1 MEGDPLKTDANS
13 GLINLRNYAGFGDRQ
28 PLIVAHKGGVVTPDA
43 PENSLAA
50 IRLAADHRYDMVE
63 IDVQEAKDGEPVV
76 FHDWNLLR
84 NCGIDVAIRDLTHD
98 EVRAILYRASDQHI
112 PTLAEALALCRSLDL
127 GVQLD
132 LKFPEEPPPSVSF
145 LQRVGELLETY
156 QLRSASVT
164 ISTHLLVLRYLEGQ
178 IMFQVSH
185 DEVPRVT
192 RGEAIPLLG
201 QYWFG
206 LPEEL
211 PSEAVEP
218 LQRNGAIVMPA
229 INGFRYPAHAH
240 FELARQD
247 AERLLSAGVDG
258 FQIDSMY
265 EEFFR

>member
-1 MEGDPLKTDANS
+1 VKNDANT
-13 GLINLRNYAGFGDRQ
+13 GLVNLRDYVGFGDRQ
-28 PLIVAHKGGVVTPDA
+28 PLIIAHKGGVVTPDA

-63 IDVQEAKDGEPVV
+63 IDVQEPKDGEPIV
-76 FHDWNLLR
+76 FHDTNLLR
-84 NCGIDVAIRDLTHD
+84 NCGIDAEIQDLTHD
-98 EVRAILYRASDQHI
+98 EVTAIVYRASDQHI

-127 GVQLD
+127 GVMLD
-132 LKFPEEPPPSVSF
+132 LKISVDPLPSTQF
-145 LQRVGELLETY
+145 LQRVGEHLETH
-156 QLRSASVT
+156 QLLSASVT
-164 ISTHLLVLRYLEGQ
+164 ISTHPLARQHLDGMVLFPVSNEDMWKVSEG
-178 IMFQVSH
+178 
-185 DEVPRVT
+185 EP
-192 RGEAIPLLG
+192 IPLQG

-218 LQRNGAIVMPA
+218 IQRSGAFVIPA

-240 FELARQD
+240 YKLARQD
-247 AERLLSAGVDG
+247 AERLLSIGVDG

>member
-1 MEGDPLKTDANS
+1 MKTDADN
-13 GLINLRNYAGFGDRQ
+13 GLVNVRDYAGFGDRQ
-28 PLIVAHKGGVVTPDA
+28 PLIIAHKGGVVTPDA

-63 IDVQEAKDGEPVV
+63 IDVQEPKDGEPTVT
-76 FHDWNLLR
+76 HDANLLR
-84 NCGIDVAIRDLTHD
+84 NCGVDVEVRTLTHA

-112 PTLAEALALCRSLDL
+112 PTLAEALALCQSLDV
-127 GVQLD
+127 GVMLD
-132 LKFPEEPPPSVSF
+132 LKISVDPPPSTAF
-145 LQRVGELLETY
+145 LQRVSELLEAY
-156 QLRSASVT
+156 QLLSASVT
-164 ISTHLLVLRYLEGQ
+164 ISMHPLARQVLDGKVL
-178 IMFQVSH
+178 FPVSKE
-185 DEVPRVT
+185 DMRKAAQGEPVP
-192 RGEAIPLLG
+192 LQG

-211 PSEAVEP
+211 PSGAVEP
-218 LQRNGAIVMPA
+218 LQRNGAFVIPA

-240 FELARQD
+240 YELARQD

>member
-1 MEGDPLKTDANS
+1 MKTNASD
-13 GLINLRNYAGFGDRQ
+13 GLINLRDYTGFGDRH
-28 PLIVAHKGGVVTPDA
+28 PLIIAHKGGVITPDA

-63 IDVQEAKDGEPVV
+63 IDVQEAKGGEPIVT
-76 FHDWNLLR
+76 HDANLLR
-84 NCGIDVAIRDLTHD
+84 NCGVDVEVANLTHA

-112 PTLAEALALCRSLDL
+112 PTLAEALALCRSLDV
-127 GVQLD
+127 GVMLD
-132 LKFPEEPPPSVSF
+132 LKIPVDPPPSAAF
-145 LQRVGELLETY
+145 LQRVGELLEEY
-156 QLRSASVT
+156 QLLSASVT
-164 ISTHLLVLRYLEGQ
+164 ISMHPLARQVLDGKVLFPVSNEDLRKVSQGESILLQ
-178 IMFQVSH
+178 
-185 DEVPRVT
+185 
-192 RGEAIPLLG
+192 G

-218 LQRNGAIVMPA
+218 LQRNGAFVIPA

-240 FELARQD
+240 YELARQD
-247 AERLLSAGVDG
+247 AERLLGAGVDG